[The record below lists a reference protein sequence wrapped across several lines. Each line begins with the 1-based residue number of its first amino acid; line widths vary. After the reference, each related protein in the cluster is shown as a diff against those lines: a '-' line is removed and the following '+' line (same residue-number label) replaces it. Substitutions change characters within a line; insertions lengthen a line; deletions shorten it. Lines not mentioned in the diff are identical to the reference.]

1 MPTKVSV
8 KVLTDEE
15 QARLKQQKSE
25 QNRRYYLKHKE
36 ERQQK
41 HIENARNYRERNKEA
56 INTKR
61 AENKVICECGAECRK
76 DHLKRHLRT
85 KRHLAWEEGRKSV
98 TEESGTEETKSEGN
112 ESEGNES
119 ESDPANQVVPTQED
133 IDDLIK
139 LAESFNMEVKITGKK

>member
-1 MPTKVSV
+1 MPTKVTV

-41 HIENARNYRERNKEA
+41 HVENSRNYREKNKEA

-61 AENKVICECGAECRK
+61 AENKVICQCGIECRK
-76 DHLKRHLRT
+76 DHLKRHLKT

-98 TEESGTEETKSEGN
+98 TGEDEGIN
-112 ESEGNES
+112 ESKAEP
-119 ESDPANQVVPTQED
+119 ESDPANQIVPTEED
-133 IDDLIK
+133 IEDLIK
-139 LAESFNMEVKITGKK
+139 LAESFNMHVEITGKK

>member
-36 ERQQK
+36 ERQAK
-41 HIENARNYRERNKEA
+41 HQESSRNYRERNKEA

-76 DHLKRHLRT
+76 DHLKRHLKT
-85 KRHLAWEEGRKSV
+85 KRHLAWEEGRKSA
-98 TEESGTEETKSEGN
+98 TKSEGDKSE
-112 ESEGNES
+112 ESEEEVCV
-119 ESDPANQVVPTQED
+119 ESDPANQIVPTKED
-133 IDDLIK
+133 IEDLIK
-139 LAESFNMEVKITGKK
+139 LAESFNMNVKITGKK